1 MVAVVEFDVHQG
13 KWIDHHNGTAPQAA
27 APAVPSG
34 AALWR
39 QAVLAVAADAK
50 ASLPNSHGRID
61 AAVAIVLA
69 GDAELTGEHTG
80 RVASQSDE
88 GTVYTLC
95 NGECE
100 CRDFPRA
107 PEGWC
112 KHRLSIALL
121 RRALRRAKAEAKAL
135 DGEAAPAAEEGKKS
149 AAAEKPAPVVA
160 SVGLP
165 EAPASVNVYV
175 EIGGRKVQVTLRD
188 MDEQRL
194 LVRLEALLARYPVS
208 EAAETPQAP
217 ATPPEGWCPVHELQM
232 RWNDP
237 KAGDKRP
244 GWWSHRLEDGSFC
257 RGKAPRH

>member
-1 MVAVVEFDVHQG
+1 
-13 KWIDHHNGTAPQAA
+13 
-27 APAVPSG
+27 
-34 AALWR
+34 
-39 QAVLAVAADAK
+39 
-50 ASLPNSHGRID
+50 
-61 AAVAIVLA
+61 
-69 GDAELTGEHTG
+69 
-80 RVASQSDE
+80 
-88 GTVYTLC
+88 
-95 NGECE
+95 
-100 CRDFPRA
+100 
-107 PEGWC
+107 
-112 KHRLSIALL
+112 LSIAIL
-121 RRALRRAKAEAKAL
+121 RRATQCASAQAKAL
-135 DGEAAPAAEEGKKS
+135 DAPAAAPKQ
-149 AAAEKPAPVVA
+149 PAVA